1 MWLFLFQLNIA
12 SKLFCWQ
19 RWSVLEIDNGEFME
33 CLKKQFRHEK
43 GFTLVEI
50 IVVLVILA
58 ILAAFTIPTMLGFV
72 EDAKAKAY
80 IVEAR
85 EVYVAAQAVATEMVG
100 SGRSDLKTAST
111 NNPFDALNSYW
122 VSRCDVTGSDSY
134 ENLASMQMKKYL
146 EKDILKITQNSYR
159 QNYGENESYWYVR
172 MGGSSGYTDK
182 EPGTVQEVYYVKN
195 NHIVWYSQGKIT
207 VEKLIE
213 DGAKRPSVPWSV

>member
-1 MWLFLFQLNIA
+1 
-12 SKLFCWQ
+12 
-19 RWSVLEIDNGEFME
+19 ME
-33 CLKKQFRHEK
+33 CIEKQLHQEK

-100 SGRSDLKTAST
+100 SGRSDLKTTST
-111 NNPFDALNSYW
+111 NNPYDALNSYW
-122 VSRCDVTGSDSY
+122 VSRCNEPGHSFG
-134 ENLASMQMKKYL
+134 NPASMQMKKYL
-146 EKDILKITQNSYR
+146 EKDLLKITQNSYR
-159 QNYGENESYWYVR
+159 QDYGEDESYWYVR
-172 MGGSSGYTDK
+172 MGGSSGYEDK
-182 EPGTVQEVYYVKN
+182 ASGTVQEVYYVKN
-195 NHIVWYSQGKIT
+195 NYIIWYSQGKIT

-213 DGAKRPSVPWSV
+213 DGTQRPSVPWSEKKI